1 MARSLSTKAE
11 EPATDRAAGAVEIG
25 GDLGDTEGQ
34 ALAAYARAAIRAAL
48 GGPEAVAPD
57 GAWARAPGATFVTL
71 LRPGGELQGCIG
83 SIEPRRAL
91 ADDVAANAV
100 AAALD
105 DPRGQPLTLADVD
118 QLIIE
123 VSLLG
128 PLEPIACSTE
138 EEACAALCPRVD
150 GVVLRD
156 GPRRATFLPDVWE
169 SLPDPKRFL
178 WHLKRKA
185 GIASDAWRS
194 TFTVYRYSVRR
205 WFDRP

>member
-11 EPATDRAAGAVEIG
+11 LLADDRIEIG
-25 GDLGDTEGQ
+25 DREGQ

-57 GAWARAPGATFVTL
+57 GAWAHAPGATFVSL
-71 LRPGGELQGCIG
+71 FHPDGDLQGCIG
-83 SIEPRRAL
+83 SIEPRRGVA
-91 ADDVAANAV
+91 ADVAANAV
-100 AAALD
+100 TAALD
-105 DPRGQPLTLADVD
+105 DPRALPLTLDDVD
-118 QLIIE
+118 RLTVE

-128 PLEPIACSTE
+128 PLEPIACSSE
-138 EEACAALCPRVD
+138 EEACAALRPGVD

-156 GPRRATFLPDVWE
+156 GARRATFLPDVWE
-169 SLPDPKRFL
+169 SLPDPKQFL
-178 WHLKRKA
+178 WHLRRKA
-185 GIASDAWRS
+185 GLPADAWFS